1 MKKFTLLFC
10 LLLPIFSFA
19 QDLGKLSGGFES
31 YAQWYSKSQNQF
43 DTNFENYFRSNNY
56 LKLDYRYK
64 GITAGVQLEFYAP
77 DALLNFD
84 PKLNKEL
91 GLATYYIKYQ
101 SKDFELTAGY
111 FYEQFGSGLIL
122 RFWEDRQLGLN
133 NALRGGRIKLRP
145 IQGISFTAL
154 YGRQRTGFEISEGKI
169 LGLDLGL
176 GINELFGHDNY
187 TLNLGF
193 SFVERHQDSI
203 QNTHTNLTSTMA
215 YSSRIDFSKGNFY
228 TNVEYVLKNRDAYVE
243 FGILMDDKQ
252 YLGKALLLDLGYS
265 KSGLGINASFRRLEN
280 MNFYSERQAAGNI
293 YNNSIINY
301 LPSLTKQHDYSLANL
316 YIYQTQSNL
325 SFNPLPKAGE
335 IGFQFDVY
343 YKIKKG
349 SVLGGKYG
357 SKLAINYSQWH
368 GLDSNFNVVDRSYS
382 SEFLSFGEKYFR
394 DFNVELIKKW
404 SRKVTTTFTFI
415 NAFYN
420 KRYIEETTGEVNY
433 TILAVESIIKLKSK
447 KSMKIVAQHL
457 WTKDD
462 QKNWLAASYE
472 FYFSSKFSVFVAD
485 MYNYGN
491 DVVADR
497 NHYYNFGG
505 NYSKG
510 NYRLSLSYGKQR
522 GGLLCLGGI
531 CRYVPESTGLSFSLN
546 IKFK

>member
-1 MKKFTLLFC
+1 MKKSILLFC

-19 QDLGKLSGGFES
+19 QDLGKLNGSIES
-31 YAQWYSKSQNQF
+31 YTQWYSKNQSQF
-43 DTNFENYFRSNNY
+43 ESNFKNYLRSNNY
-56 LKLDYRYK
+56 LKLDYHYK
-64 GITAGVQLEFYAP
+64 GFSAGVQLESYAP

-84 PKLNKEL
+84 SMLNKDL
-91 GLATYYIKYQ
+91 DLATYYLKYQ
-101 SKDFELTAGY
+101 TKQLDITAGY

-133 NALRGGRIKLRP
+133 NALRGGRIKLRS
-145 IQGISFTAL
+145 IQGISLTTL
-154 YGRQRTGFEISEGKI
+154 YGQQRRGFEVSEGKI
-169 LGLDLGL
+169 LGIDLGL

-187 TLNLGF
+187 TLNIGF
-193 SFVERHQDSI
+193 SFVDRHEDSI
-203 QNTHTNLTSTMA
+203 QKAHTNLTSTKA
-215 YSSRIDFSKGNFY
+215 YSSRLEFSKGNFY
-228 TNVEYVLKNRDAYVE
+228 TNWEYVLKNRDALVE
-243 FGILMDDKQ
+243 SGILMDDKQ
-252 YLGKALLLDLGYS
+252 NLGNALLVDLGYS
-265 KSGLGINASFRRLEN
+265 KSGLGINASFRRMEN
-280 MNFYSERQAAGNI
+280 MNFYSERQSAGNI
-293 YNNSIINY
+293 YNSSIVNY
-301 LPSLTKQHDYSLANL
+301 LPSLTKQHEYSLANL

-335 IGFQFDVY
+335 IGFQFDLY
-343 YKIKKG
+343 YKFKKG
-349 SVLGGKYG
+349 TNLGGKYG

-368 GLDSNFNVVDRSYS
+368 GLDSDFNVVDRSYS

-394 DFNVELIKKW
+394 DLNVELIKKW
-404 SRKVTTTFTFI
+404 SRKVTTTFSFI

-420 KRYIEETTGEVNY
+420 KKYVEDRSGEVNY
-433 TILAVESIIKLKSK
+433 TIIAAESIIKLQSR

-546 IKFK
+546 ITF